1 MKYFMTLVD
10 GLFGE
15 QLNNI
20 TKNPISDDPRSTSLL
35 NILKKHA

>member
-1 MKYFMTLVD
+1 MMKYFMTVD